1 MNNIRIVTLTGFISA
16 VAALPAMAEWVP
28 VISVPVNQS
37 ATVDVID
44 ASGQL
49 PGLVEALSFRANDT
63 DVSCQEVTV
72 FYRNGNQ
79 DRLWRGMLPAGH
91 TKTIHML
98 PVHRDV
104 ARIGFHCWSL
114 NKPGAVDIAA
124 DVPGNAIMSYY
135 DPKLAQ
141 LRN

>member
-1 MNNIRIVTLTGFISA
+1 
-16 VAALPAMAEWVP
+16 
-28 VISVPVNQS
+28 
-37 ATVDVID
+37 
-44 ASGQL
+44 
-49 PGLVEALSFRANDT
+49 
-63 DVSCQEVTV
+63 
-72 FYRNGNQ
+72 
-79 DRLWRGMLPAGH
+79 
-91 TKTIHML
+91 
-98 PVHRDV
+98 VHRDV